1 MILGLLD
8 NDNDDDN
15 FFPFKTIDH
24 FFFAFDNDKDNVFWW
39 MNDDGNDID
48 DFGGSRRWVW
58 LKIKKTSFRSRNKT
72 ATTITMIMMIMW
84 VPWISIQKKNQ
95 NFQDLKIEDFLYLV
109 WTISLWWKCILWHI
123 TTCSSIMI
131 TTSIATTAITST
143 VFITTATIKS
153 FLEN

>member
-1 MILGLLD
+1 MILGLL
-8 NDNDDDN
+8 DNDDDN

-24 FFFAFDNDKDNVFWW
+24 FFAFDNDKDNVFWW

-84 VPWISIQKKNQ
+84 APWISIQKKSKFSGFKNWRFSLFSMDD
-95 NFQDLKIEDFLYLV
+95 NLV
-109 WTISLWWKCILWHI
+109 VEVHI
-123 TTCSSIMI
+123 VAYNHLQQHNDHHLHSHHRHNLHR
-131 TTSIATTAITST
+131 
-143 VFITTATIKS
+143 VHNHRYYKKFFEK
-153 FLEN
+153 LN